1 LELTGVSTQLFREA
15 REGKRGL
22 FALWLDLANGCGST
36 PNLTV
41 LALQRHVSRRI
52 TDLILDYYSKFR
64 LRATTGLGTD
74 WLEKGRLHHLSDS
87 LRSRYEHDCEV
98 RKVQRPFD
106 EIWSVTDPNISLHG

>member
-1 LELTGVSTQLFREA
+1 MVVDPYLISLCLPSSDMF
-15 REGKRGL
+15 
-22 FALWLDLANGCGST
+22 
-36 PNLTV
+36 P
-41 LALQRHVSRRI
+41 RI

-106 EIWSVTDPNISLHG
+106 EIWCVTDPNISLRG